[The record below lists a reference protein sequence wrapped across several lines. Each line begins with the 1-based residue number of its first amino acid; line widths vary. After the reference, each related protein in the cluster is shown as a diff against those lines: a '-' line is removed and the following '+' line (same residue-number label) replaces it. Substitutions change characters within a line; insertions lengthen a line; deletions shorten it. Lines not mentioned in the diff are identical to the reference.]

1 MKNKAKLHKNLG
13 ELTTEKKQ
21 EVVQLEI
28 ALRTL
33 KLETLDLHVKNLQ
46 IQEVALTAQRE
57 SQAKDRVITNLQRE
71 LEQLKRTMQPKFA
84 QVSLQDLEDGLP
96 PLELDALM
104 PQSTLDAHM
113 TIGSFTSPRVSM
125 TLPPSTDRS
134 TMSSMASPVKFS
146 VLNEARAER
155 KMRKIAGDELKPTD
169 REKPNQRSSS
179 VLPSNISHDSIPR
192 SAPAKKPAT
201 LLRGAFSNLHQ
212 APAKAA
218 GTRST
223 SSMRASLMPKPKPR
237 PEVTSPTFKPNC
249 ATASTPMSEPIKRLA
264 ARLNQKLLTP
274 EEAEALVRLS
284 RGLNRQVNLS

>member
-13 ELTTEKKQ
+13 DMTTEKKQ

-57 SQAKDRVITNLQRE
+57 SQAKDRVINSLQRE
-71 LEQLKRTMQPKFA
+71 LDQLKRTMQPKFA
-84 QVSLQDLEDGLP
+84 QVSLQDLEEEIS
-96 PLELDALM
+96 PLELEALV
-104 PQSTLDAHM
+104 PQTMNAYK
-113 TIGSFTSPRVSM
+113 TVASFTSPRVSVTM
-125 TLPPSTDRS
+125 PPSTDRS
-134 TMSSMASPVKFS
+134 MLSSAASPAKFS
-146 VLNEARAER
+146 VLRDARAER
-155 KMRKIAGDELKPTD
+155 KMRKLAEGE
-169 REKPNQRSSS
+169 EKSSEQEKTNQRSSS
-179 VLPSNISHDSIPR
+179 VLPGNISQDSIPR
-192 SAPAKKPAT
+192 PAPVKKAVT

-212 APAKAA
+212 APARQQ

-223 SSMRASLMPKPKPR
+223 SSMRTSLMPRPKPR
-237 PEVTSPTFKPNC
+237 PEVVSPTFKQTS
-249 ATASTPMSEPIKRLA
+249 ATAAVPMSEPIKRLT

>member
-13 ELTTEKKQ
+13 DLTTEKKQ
-21 EVVQLEI
+21 EVVHLEI

-104 PQSTLDAHM
+104 PQSTMDSRM

-155 KMRKIAGDELKPTD
+155 KMRKIAGEELKPTD

-192 SAPAKKPAT
+192 SVPTKKPVA

-223 SSMRASLMPKPKPR
+223 SSMRASVMPKPKPR
-237 PEVTSPTFKPNC
+237 PEVTSPTFKPSS
-249 ATASTPMSEPIKRLA
+249 ATVSTPMSEPIRRLA

>member
-13 ELTTEKKQ
+13 DLTTEKKQ
-21 EVVQLEI
+21 EVVHLEI

-104 PQSTLDAHM
+104 PQSTMDSRM

-134 TMSSMASPVKFS
+134 TMSSMASPAKFS

-155 KMRKIAGDELKPTD
+155 KMRKIAGEELKPTD

-192 SAPAKKPAT
+192 SVPMKKPVA

-212 APAKAA
+212 APVKAA

-223 SSMRASLMPKPKPR
+223 SSMRASVMPKPKPR
-237 PEVTSPTFKPNC
+237 PEVTSPTFKPSS
-249 ATASTPMSEPIKRLA
+249 ATVSTPMSEPIRRLA